1 MNQLTVSAIN
11 SLPVQLDWLI
21 RIIVAAL
28 CGALIGYERAIQRK
42 SAGVRTHIVV
52 AIASAMFMIVSKYGF
67 TDIININ
74 NIALDPSRIAAQIVT
89 GISFI
94 GAGTILVHKGQV
106 SGLTTAAGIWAVSA
120 IGMAVGAGMYFIGI
134 VATAFLFIVQML
146 FHDDAL
152 INKIIMHVRF
162 NVQIEANNVP
172 NIIDDIS
179 NELEKDQVE
188 QISVKILDLDDQHI
202 VLNVDGIINNKI
214 EENDI
219 MMDLKKYPDITRV
232 SYTHGGK

>member
-1 MNQLTVSAIN
+1 MTVSAIN
-11 SLPVQLDWLI
+11 TLPVQLDWLV

-52 AIASAMFMIVSKYGF
+52 ATASAMFMIVSKYGF
-67 TDIININ
+67 ADIININ

-94 GAGTILVHKGQV
+94 GAGTILVHKGQI

-120 IGMAVGAGMYFIGI
+120 IGMAIGAGMYLIGI
-134 VATAFLFIVQML
+134 IATAFLFIVQML
-146 FHDDAL
+146 FHDDTL

-172 NIIDDIS
+172 NIIDDIQD
-179 NELEKDQVE
+179 ELEHYHVE
-188 QISVKILDLDDQHI
+188 QTAVKILDVDDHRI
-202 VLNVDGIINNKI
+202 VFNAEGIIDNKVD
-214 EENDI
+214 ENDI
-219 MMDLKKYPDITRV
+219 MMALKKYPDITRV
-232 SYTHGGK
+232 SYTRGGK

>member
-1 MNQLTVSAIN
+1 MTVSAIN
-11 SLPVQLDWLI
+11 TLPVQLDWLV

-52 AIASAMFMIVSKYGF
+52 ATASAMFMIVSKYGF
-67 TDIININ
+67 ADIININ

-94 GAGTILVHKGQV
+94 GAGTILVHKGQI

-120 IGMAVGAGMYFIGI
+120 IGMAIGAGMYLIGI
-134 VATAFLFIVQML
+134 IATAFLFIVQML
-146 FHDDAL
+146 FHDDTL

-172 NIIDDIS
+172 NIIDDIQD
-179 NELEKDQVE
+179 ELEHYHVE
-188 QISVKILDLDDQHI
+188 QTAVKILDVDDHRI
-202 VLNVDGIINNKI
+202 VFYAEGIIDNKVDENN
-214 EENDI
+214 I
-219 MMDLKKYPDITRV
+219 MMALKKYPDITRV
-232 SYTHGGK
+232 SYTRGGK

>member
-1 MNQLTVSAIN
+1 MTVSAIN
-11 SLPVQLDWLI
+11 TLPVQLDWLV

-67 TDIININ
+67 ADIININ

-94 GAGTILVHKGQV
+94 GAGTILVHKGQI

-120 IGMAVGAGMYFIGI
+120 IGMAIGAGMYLIGI
-134 VATAFLFIVQML
+134 IATAFLFIVQML
-146 FHDDAL
+146 FHDDTL

-172 NIIDDIS
+172 NIIDDIQD
-179 NELEKDQVE
+179 ELEHYHVE
-188 QISVKILDLDDQHI
+188 QTAVKILDVDDHRI
-202 VLNVDGIINNKI
+202 VFNAEGIIDNKVD
-214 EENDI
+214 ENDI
-219 MMDLKKYPDITRV
+219 MMALKKYPDITRV
-232 SYTHGGK
+232 SYTRGGK

>member
-1 MNQLTVSAIN
+1 MTVSAIN

>member
-1 MNQLTVSAIN
+1 MTVSAIN
-11 SLPVQLDWLI
+11 TLPVQLDWLV

-52 AIASAMFMIVSKYGF
+52 ATASAMFMIVSKYGF
-67 TDIININ
+67 ADIININ

-94 GAGTILVHKGQV
+94 GAGTILVHKGQI

-120 IGMAVGAGMYFIGI
+120 IGMAIGAGMYLIGI
-134 VATAFLFIVQML
+134 IATAFLFIVQML
-146 FHDDAL
+146 FHDDTL

-172 NIIDDIS
+172 NIIDDIQD
-179 NELEKDQVE
+179 ELEHYHVE
-188 QISVKILDLDDQHI
+188 QTAVKILDVDDHRI
-202 VLNVDGIINNKI
+202 VFYAEGIIDNKVD
-214 EENDI
+214 ENDI
-219 MMDLKKYPDITRV
+219 MMALKKYPDITRV
-232 SYTHGGK
+232 SYTRGGK

>member
-1 MNQLTVSAIN
+1 MTVSAIN
-11 SLPVQLDWLI
+11 SLPVQSDWLI

-146 FHDDAL
+146 FHDDTL

-188 QISVKILDLDDQHI
+188 QISVKIFDLDDQHI
-202 VLNVDGIINNKI
+202 VFNVDGIINNKV